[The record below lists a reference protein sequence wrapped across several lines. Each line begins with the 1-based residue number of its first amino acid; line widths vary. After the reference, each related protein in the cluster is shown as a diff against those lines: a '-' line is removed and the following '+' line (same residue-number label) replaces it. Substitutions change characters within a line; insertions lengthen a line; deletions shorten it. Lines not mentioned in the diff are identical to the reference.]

1 MTTPNQKPVM
11 TSTTHIKREEDNVD
25 AKEIR
30 QTLEESI
37 EEYTNKDNSKVQVGL
52 FIVGREA
59 EAEDTEERTTIEFD
73 CAMMGPPPMI
83 IAALIDS
90 AKLITKH
97 NPVLGILIVLEMSK
111 FLSEEARK
119 HAQGLTDAQLDKFD
133 KLLDEVTKGKLNDTV
148 TDFLAT
154 TLKANQP

>member
-11 TSTTHIKREEDNVD
+11 TSTTKIKREDDNVD
-25 AKEIR
+25 PKEAR
-30 QTLEESI
+30 QTLDGCI
-37 EEYTNKDNSKVQVGL
+37 EDYTSKDNSKVQVGV
-52 FIVGREA
+52 FIVGRET
-59 EAEDTEERTTIEFD
+59 EDNDERTTIDFD
-73 CAMMGPPPMI
+73 CAMVGPPPI
-83 IAALIDS
+83 IVSALIDS
-90 AKLITKH
+90 AKLLTKH
-97 NPVLGILIVLEMSK
+97 NPVLGLLIVLEMSK

-148 TDFLAT
+148 TDFLTT